1 MGSAFVSVLDA
12 TKPREVKTVD
22 DVRAERVAPFVENY
36 RFWRLDNYSANSV
49 EVVYAIGAYPAVS
62 FTPQAGERQSAS
74 TYGEEQESGVNE
86 RRL

>member
-22 DVRAERVAPFVENY
+22 DVRAARVAPFVEYY
-36 RFWRLDNYSANSV
+36 RFWRLDNYSANS
-49 EVVYAIGAYPAVS
+49 EEMVYAIGDYPAVS
-62 FTPQAGERQSAS
+62 FTPQAGELQSSSA
-74 TYGEEQESGVNE
+74 YGEGQESGVGV